1 MGHSFSFVH
10 SSGFMGHHRYIV
22 QGWLFGLLLPVT
34 VRGAFTIK
42 YISSYHVI
50 RPFTPQAASD
60 DLAIKAVVFDLDGT
74 IAAFNMDY
82 MAVRAEVR
90 SFLINKGLP
99 ASVLQTNESI
109 FDMLKKTEIFL
120 KNKGKPEKTVGD
132 IRGRALAIAEKH
144 ELEAAGSTT
153 LLPGVV
159 STLIVLKKMGLKIG
173 LCTVNSE
180 RATSY
185 ILKHFNIAEYF
196 DAVVPRN
203 KVRYVKPNSEHLQAA
218 LNALN
223 VTSGETMLVGDGTR
237 DMQCAAELKVV
248 AVGLP
253 TGVSSEKEL
262 TAYGATYLIT
272 SIADLPTLIEHMNKA
287 LAD

>member
-1 MGHSFSFVH
+1 
-10 SSGFMGHHRYIV
+10 
-22 QGWLFGLLLPVT
+22 
-34 VRGAFTIK
+34 
-42 YISSYHVI
+42 VI

-74 IAAFNMDY
+74 IADFNMDY

-99 ASVLQTNESI
+99 ASVLQINESI
-109 FDMLKKTEIFL
+109 FDMLKKTEIFF

-132 IRGRALAIAEKH
+132 VRGRALAIAEKH

-153 LLPGVV
+153 LLPGIV
-159 STLIVLKKMGLKIG
+159 STLMVLKKMGLKIG

-185 ILKHFNIAEYF
+185 ILERFNIAEYF

-218 LNALN
+218 LNALR
-223 VTSGETMLVGDGTR
+223 VSSGEAMLVGDGAR

-262 TAYGATYLIT
+262 TAYGANYLIT
-272 SIADLPTLIEHMNKA
+272 SIADLPTLIEHMNNA

>member
-1 MGHSFSFVH
+1 
-10 SSGFMGHHRYIV
+10 
-22 QGWLFGLLLPVT
+22 LT
-34 VRGAFTIK
+34 
-42 YISSYHVI
+42 
-50 RPFTPQAASD
+50 
-60 DLAIKAVVFDLDGT
+60 IKAVVFDLDGT
-74 IAAFNMDY
+74 IAAFNVDY

-120 KNKGKPEKTVGD
+120 KNNGRPEKTMRD
-132 IRGRALAIAEKH
+132 IRGRALAIAEKY
-144 ELEAAGSTT
+144 ELEAARSTA

-159 STLIVLKKMGLKIG
+159 STLTALKEMGLKIG

-180 RATSY
+180 GATGY
-185 ILKHFNIAEYF
+185 ILKRFKIAEYF
-196 DAVVPRN
+196 DAVVPRD
-203 KVRYVKPNSEHLQAA
+203 KVRYVKPNSEHLQAT

-223 VTSGETMLVGDGTR
+223 VTSGEAMLVGDGAR
-237 DMQCAAELKVV
+237 DMQCADELKVV

-253 TGVSSEKEL
+253 TGVSSKKEL
-262 TAYGATYLIT
+262 TAYGANYLIT
-272 SIADLPTLIEHMNKA
+272 SIADLPVLIERMNKA